1 VALNISDWYFSLKYL
16 NVPTWSIFAGLVTFI
31 TPFGRYYYNKLPFG
45 TSSAPEHFQRQMN
58 SLLEGLQ
65 GVLCVMDDI
74 LIFGKDQQ
82 EHDSRLD
89 TVLTLL
95 SSSGITLN
103 SAKCE
108 FSKNRL
114 TFLGHVI
121 DAQGVSPDPN
131 KTATIS
137 NMDAPKTITELC
149 RFLGMINQL
158 GKFSPNIAKLSQP
171 LRELLCAKHAWS
183 WGPAQEDAF
192 EKLKQELTSASV
204 LALYNPA
211 TETTVSTD
219 ASSHGLGA
227 VLLQK
232 TQDQCRPVAYASH
245 SMTEAEAQYAQIEKE
260 ALAATWACEKFATY
274 IQGKT
279 ITLETD
285 HKPLVP
291 LLSDKRLDSLPPR
304 VLRFHLRLMRFD
316 YVIKHVPGKS
326 LHTADALSRAPLKH
340 TMDSD
345 EQAQVEEIEFHVS
358 EVISAL
364 PFPTAQMDGQTNHP
378 CQDI

>member
-1 VALNISDWYFSLKYL
+1 
-16 NVPTWSIFAGLVTFI
+16 
-31 TPFGRYYYNKLPFG
+31 
-45 TSSAPEHFQRQMN
+45 MN

-74 LIFGKDQQ
+74 LIFRKDQQ
-82 EHDSRLD
+82 EHDSRFD
-89 TVLTLL
+89 TVLALL

-131 KTATIS
+131 KTAAIS
-137 NMDAPKTITELC
+137 NMDTPKTVTELH

-192 EKLKQELTSASV
+192 EKLKQELTSPSV

-211 TETTVSTD
+211 TETTVSVD

-232 TQDQCRPVAYASH
+232 TQDQWHPITYVLC
-245 SMTEAEAQYAQIEKE
+245 SMTEAEA
-260 ALAATWACEKFATY
+260 
-274 IQGKT
+274 
-279 ITLETD
+279 
-285 HKPLVP
+285 
-291 LLSDKRLDSLPPR
+291 
-304 VLRFHLRLMRFD
+304 
-316 YVIKHVPGKS
+316 
-326 LHTADALSRAPLKH
+326 
-340 TMDSD
+340 
-345 EQAQVEEIEFHVS
+345 
-358 EVISAL
+358 
-364 PFPTAQMDGQTNHP
+364 
-378 CQDI
+378 